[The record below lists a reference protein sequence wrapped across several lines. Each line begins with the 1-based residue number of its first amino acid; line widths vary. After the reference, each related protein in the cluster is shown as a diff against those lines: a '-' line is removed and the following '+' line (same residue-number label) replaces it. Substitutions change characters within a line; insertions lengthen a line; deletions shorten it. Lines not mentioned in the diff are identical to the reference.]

1 LQPQRVS
8 DSYAEGL
15 VMSVYVYQS
24 QAAIPLNLYVVHDKK
39 LTQAQVCELTVLD
52 QDGWNGFLS
61 LYRDAFGDRD
71 ALRGEHFAQQDVSS
85 QDNFEQLQQRLLKS
99 SVMMAYVA
107 PRGVGPTI
115 WDQTKKKQVQ
125 HQRRFY
131 LLGESLESMQ
141 VWDVRR
147 AIQAVSTVTGL
158 NNDTKTTLHATG
170 RMAGVSLYAA
180 LFQNGV
186 AELHLTHLPSSH
198 RDGPYFFNVS
208 RICDIPQIALAV
220 TSQAPLFLYDV
231 DDDGFTHTT
240 DSVRHMNWEQPRL
253 TITANK

>member
-1 LQPQRVS
+1 
-8 DSYAEGL
+8 
-15 VMSVYVYQS
+15 MSVYIFQS

-39 LTQAQVCELTVLD
+39 LTQAKICELTVLD
-52 QDGWNGFLS
+52 QEGWNDFLS

-71 ALRGEHFAQQDVSS
+71 ALRGEHFVAQDASS
-85 QDNFEQLQQRLLKS
+85 QDHFEKLQQRLLKN

-115 WDQTKKKQVQ
+115 WDQAKKKQVQ

-141 VWDVRR
+141 AWDVRR
-147 AIQAVSTVTGL
+147 AIQAVTTVTGH
-158 NNDTKTTLHATG
+158 NNETKTTLQATG
-170 RMAGVSLYAA
+170 RMAGVSLYAT

-208 RICDIPQIALAV
+208 RICDIPQIALVVANQ
-220 TSQAPLFLYDV
+220 TPLFLYDV
-231 DDDGFTHTT
+231 DDDGFKHAT
-240 DSVRHMNWEQPRL
+240 DSARHMDWKQPRL
-253 TITANK
+253 IITTNK

>member
-1 LQPQRVS
+1 M
-8 DSYAEGL
+8 A
-15 VMSVYVYQS
+15 VYVFQS
-24 QAAIPLNLYVVHDKK
+24 QAAIPLNLYIVHDKK
-39 LTQAQVCELTVLD
+39 LTQAEVCELSVLD
-52 QDGWNGFLS
+52 QDGWNDFLS

-71 ALRGEHFAQQDVSS
+71 ALRGEHFVAQDKSS
-85 QDNFEQLQQRLLKS
+85 QDHFEKLQQRLLKN

-115 WDQTKKKQVQ
+115 WDQSKKKQVQ

-147 AIQAVSTVTGL
+147 AIQAVTTITGH
-158 NNDTKTTLHATG
+158 NNETKTILQATA

-180 LFQNGV
+180 LFQQGV

-208 RICDIPQIALAV
+208 RICDIPQIALVVANQ
-220 TSQAPLFLYDV
+220 TPLFLYDV
-231 DDDGFTHTT
+231 DDDGFKYAT
-240 DSVRHMNWEQPRL
+240 DSAEHMDWKQPRL
-253 TITANK
+253 IITTTN